1 MSSQSDSPSDLFK
14 RLLCQTTKAMAAT
27 PEAEIGFGGDAPLVM
42 GHDAKI
48 PLPPRRLN
56 QKRVA
61 VSRGHGDAAA
71 LRLAHHDPLLFAE
84 ATPHNEAAREVFA
97 ALEQARLDAIGT
109 NALGGVGNN
118 LEAALARRL
127 EENGYAR
134 LEDKDDIPL
143 TDVLHLLSREAMTGR
158 KPPKAAAHLVDLW
171 REDIMA
177 SAGDDLKALAAP
189 GTLMDQKSF
198 SELAI
203 KLIDSL
209 GLGDADT
216 ESSSD
221 EAESEQTDN
230 EENQPEDDSDDAQD
244 TDADDTDQ
252 EETPDFGEMSSEDME
267 MAEDTAS
274 VEDADDK
281 MDGEAPEAAMR
292 QNERH
297 PDSLETYKAFT
308 TEFDE
313 VAGAEDF
320 ADSAEL
326 ERLRQ
331 TLDAQLEPLQA
342 VVSRLA
348 NRLHRRLLA
357 QQNRAWQFDLD
368 EGTLDAARLAR
379 IVADPMQPLSYKQEK
394 DQEFRDTTV
403 SLLIDNSGSMRGRP
417 IAVAAICADIL
428 ARTLERCGVKVEVLG
443 FTTKAWKGGKSREAW
458 VDAGR
463 PRNPGRLNDLRH
475 IIYKPASIPWRRSKN
490 NLGLML
496 KEGLLKENIDGE
508 ALLWAHNRLLG
519 RPEHRRI
526 LMVISDGAPVD
537 DSTSSTNG
545 GGYLDRHLR
554 DVIAYI
560 QSASPIELLAIG
572 IGHDVTRFYDRA
584 LTIHDVDQLGGA
596 ITEQLA
602 ELFETTDPDAPLRRR
617 A

>member
-1 MSSQSDSPSDLFK
+1 MSSSTDSPTDLFK

-27 PEAEIGFGGDAPLVM
+27 PEADIGFGGDEPQVM

-56 QKRVA
+56 SKRVA

-71 LRLAHHDPLLFAE
+71 LRLAHHDPLLFTQ
-84 ATPHNEAAREVFA
+84 ATPQNDQARQIFA

-109 NALGGVGNN
+109 NALGGVGDN
-118 LEAALARRL
+118 LEAALTRRL
-127 EENGYAR
+127 DEKGYAK

-143 TDVLHLLSREAMTGR
+143 AEVLHLLSREAMTGR

-171 REDIMA
+171 RDEIMA
-177 SAGDDLKALAAP
+177 DAAEDLAALSGP
-189 GTLMDQKSF
+189 GALMDQKNF
-198 SELAI
+198 SELAK
-203 KLIDSL
+203 KLIESL
-209 GLGDADT
+209 GLSDATADP
-216 ESSSD
+216 SSD
-221 EAESEQTDN
+221 EADSEQ
-230 EENQPEDDSDDAQD
+230 PDSDEDQPQD
-244 TDADDTDQ
+244 ENDDTQDNDADDTDQ
-252 EETPDFGEMSSEDME
+252 EETPDFGDMSSEDMK
-267 MAEDTAS
+267 MTEDTAS
-274 VEDADDK
+274 VDDADDR

-292 QNERH
+292 QNDNH
-297 PDSLETYKAFT
+297 PDSLDTYKAFT
-308 TEFDE
+308 TKFDE
-313 VAGAEDF
+313 IAGAEDF

-379 IVADPMQPLSYKQEK
+379 VVADPMQPLSYKQEK

-417 IAVAAICADIL
+417 ITVAAICADIL

-463 PRNPGRLNDLRH
+463 PRDPGRLNDLRH
-475 IIYKPASIPWRRSKN
+475 IIYKPAGIPWRRSKN

-508 ALLWAHNRLLG
+508 ALLWAHNRLLA

-545 GGYLDRHLR
+545 SGYLDRHLR
-554 DVIAYI
+554 DVIGYI
-560 QSASPIELLAIG
+560 QTASPIELLAIG

-602 ELFETTDPDAPLRRR
+602 GLFETTERDLPVRRR